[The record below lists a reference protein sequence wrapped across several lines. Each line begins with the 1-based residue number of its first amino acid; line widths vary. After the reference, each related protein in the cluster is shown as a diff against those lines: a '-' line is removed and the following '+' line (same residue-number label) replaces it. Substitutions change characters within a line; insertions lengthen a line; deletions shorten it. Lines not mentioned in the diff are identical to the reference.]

1 MSMANVEHK
10 KATQLY
16 LDIAQIRD
24 DLVVLN
30 DGTLR
35 AVLLVSSL
43 NFALKSEEEQKATIQ
58 AYVAFLNALEHQL
71 HIVIQSRPLSIDPYL
86 KDLENLEREQTN
98 ELLRMQ
104 TKDYRNFVR
113 ELVKL
118 AEIMTKRFYVIVP
131 YDPSGGARKARGF
144 LARAATVLNPARS
157 VRLSEDEFAKAHR
170 ELGERVDH
178 ILTGLAGI
186 GLRSVQLSTQH
197 LIELFYATYNPDL
210 ARVEA
215 LPEVGELKVEA

>member
-1 MSMANVEHK
+1 MAKPEHIPS
-10 KATQLY
+10 TQVY

-24 DLVVLN
+24 DMLVLK

-43 NFALKSEEEQKATIQ
+43 NFSLKSEEEQKATIQ
-58 AYVAFLNALEHQL
+58 AYVAFLNTLEYMLQ
-71 HIVIQSRPLSIDPYL
+71 IVIQSRPLSIDPYL
-86 KDLENLEREQTN
+86 KELESLEKGQTN

-104 TKDYRNFVR
+104 TKDYRNFVK
-113 ELVKL
+113 ELVQL

-131 YDPSGGARKARGF
+131 YEPSIGVKRSTGFRAR
-144 LARAATVLNPARS
+144 LMTVLNPARAIQL
-157 VRLSEDEFAKAHR
+157 REDDFARSRKD
-170 ELGERVDH
+170 LLERVDH
-178 ILTGLAGI
+178 VTTGLNGI
-186 GLRSVQLSTQH
+186 GLRSVELSTQH
-197 LIELFYATYNPDL
+197 LIELFYATYNPDI

>member
-1 MSMANVEHK
+1 MASLAK
-10 KATQLY
+10 IPSTQAY

-24 DLVVLN
+24 GALVLR

-58 AYVAFLNALEHQL
+58 SYIGFLNSLEHALQ
-71 HIVIQSRPLSIDPYL
+71 IVIQSRPLSIDPYL
-86 KDLENLEREQTN
+86 KGLEVLEREQTN

-104 TKDYRNFVR
+104 TKDYRSFVK
-113 ELVKL
+113 ELVEL
-118 AEIMTKRFYVIVP
+118 AEIMTKRFYVVIS
-131 YDPSGGARKARGF
+131 YDPASSGQRTRGF
-144 LARAATVLNPARS
+144 FARLWTVLNPAKTVKLR
-157 VRLSEDEFAKAHR
+157 EEEFLRCRKD
-170 ELGERVDH
+170 LLDRVNH
-178 ILTGLAGI
+178 VMTGLASI
-186 GLRSVQLSTQH
+186 GLRSVELSTQH